1 MTSINKKQMNKEK
14 GVALIVVL
22 LVVALVSMIATDLTG
37 RLQREI
43 RRSTNVFDHQQA
55 QSYTL
60 GAEKFAIAVLEKD
73 LDDHP
78 ERVDL
83 AQAWATQGL
92 YFPVEGGDLTGVI
105 TDASSC
111 FNVNSIVSRQNELGY
126 IADKEG
132 VAYQAYLRL
141 LTLLGLSQGL
151 GDSLADWL
159 DSNQQVGG
167 MDGAED
173 LDYELLTPAYRAAN
187 GLIVDVS
194 ELNLIQGYTADI
206 MKKLRPYV
214 CALPDNYLKLNINTI
229 DREKP
234 ELLAMLIKDLP
245 VSSAATLL
253 AERKQS
259 GYDSLISFWQLE
271 ALAGLEIDTK
281 TKAMLRITSDYYLLR
296 ARAQIGRGH
305 QELTTLFKHVNKQI
319 HIIWRHF
326 GTVA

>member
-43 RRSTNVFDHQQA
+43 RRSTNIFDHQQA

-73 LDDHP
+73 IDDHP

-83 AQAWATQGL
+83 GQPWATQGL

-132 VAYQAYLRL
+132 MAYQAYLRL
-141 LTLLGLSQGL
+141 LTLLELSQGL

-159 DSNQQVGG
+159 DSNEQVGG
-167 MDGAED
+167 MDG
-173 LDYELLTPAYRAAN
+173 R
-187 GLIVDVS
+187 
-194 ELNLIQGYTADI
+194 
-206 MKKLRPYV
+206 
-214 CALPDNYLKLNINTI
+214 
-229 DREKP
+229 
-234 ELLAMLIKDLP
+234 
-245 VSSAATLL
+245 
-253 AERKQS
+253 
-259 GYDSLISFWQLE
+259 
-271 ALAGLEIDTK
+271 
-281 TKAMLRITSDYYLLR
+281 
-296 ARAQIGRGH
+296 
-305 QELTTLFKHVNKQI
+305 
-319 HIIWRHF
+319 
-326 GTVA
+326 

>member
-1 MTSINKKQMNKEK
+1 MTSINKQQMNKEK